1 MTITS
6 FRHLFLF
13 ILCLAASGAFAQQE
27 YSLQAASNFS
37 IKGSSNIRDWEV
49 NADDV
54 TGSMTL
60 DNSFFKKSTP
70 KKGAK
75 VTALSL
81 KVPVADLD
89 GGRGET
95 MNGKIRK
102 ALQSETHPHVTFK
115 LGTAQVSNIVDK
127 AQGIVDI
134 SAQGTLT
141 IGGVAQAM
149 SLTLKGQKQED
160 GTFHFTGSKDIKM
173 SQFKIE
179 RPSALFGQLVT
190 NDDLSVTFTLVI
202 TP

>member
-6 FRHLFLF
+6 FRHLLLF
-13 ILCLAASGAFAQQE
+13 FLCLAASGVFAQKQ
-27 YSLQAASNFS
+27 YSFHAASNFS

-54 TGSMTL
+54 TGTMTL
-60 DNSFFKKSTP
+60 DNSFFKKSSP

-75 VTALSL
+75 ITALSL

-102 ALQSETHPHVTFK
+102 ALQSETHPNVTFK
-115 LGTAQVSNIVDK
+115 LSLAEVINIVDK
-127 AQGIVDI
+127 AQGKVDI
-134 SAQGTLT
+134 SAKGTLT
-141 IGGVAQAM
+141 IGGVSQDI
-149 SLTLKGQKQED
+149 SLTLTGQKQED
-160 GTFHFTGSKDIKM
+160 GTYHFTGSKDIKM
-173 SQFKIE
+173 SQFEIE

-190 NDDLSVTFTLVI
+190 NDDLSVNFTVVI